1 MKVSVLTD
9 TTLTVKAGQI
19 VDVVD
24 REAPLLIQLGRVE
37 AAEEMP
43 KKKATAKKK

>member
-1 MKVSVLTD
+1 MKAKILVD

-24 REAPLLIQLGRVE
+24 NEMPLLISLGRVE
-37 AAEEMP
+37 PAEEKKQT
-43 KKKATAKKK
+43 KKKAGK